1 MASVRIHGSGEV
13 FQTGILT
20 SLLNALLS
28 HGFPIQTLC
37 GGKAECGRC
46 LIRIHSG
53 LAFLSPMREEERRKL
68 QALGAGTDNRL
79 ACQCFTRGDVEIE
92 VINTVTRGHPGP

>member
-1 MASVRIHGSGEV
+1 MAFVRIHGSGEV
-13 FQTGILT
+13 IQTGILT

-37 GGKAECGRC
+37 GGKAQCGRC

-53 LAFLSPMREEERRKL
+53 LASLSPIREEERRKL
-68 QALGAGTDNRL
+68 QTLRAGADNRL
-79 ACQCFTRGDVEIE
+79 ACQCFARGEVEIE
-92 VINTVTRGHPGP
+92 VINTVARGHPGP